1 VACFDSQSTL
11 IPSYNGRQIS
21 GSVPGQY
28 YSGSSC
34 FWKIAAPGEWTS
46 NSIIK
51 LRIVSLNGATC
62 FLNYGGAI
70 TASKFDM
77 IEKECKA
84 GETYEFM
91 YKNFAYDS
99 NIHLVS
105 WALYTD
111 NNPIKEQFGQVEF
124 EYWVVNEDSYETL
137 WKYFFLSFLIFGAVL
152 CSMMLMIY
160 KSGI

>member
-1 VACFDSQSTL
+1 L

-34 FWKIAAPGEWTS
+34 FWKIAEPGEWIS
-46 NSIIK
+46 NSIIRIKITK
-51 LRIVSLNGATC
+51 LNEATC
-62 FLNYGGAI
+62 FINSGGAQ

-77 IEKECKA
+77 IEQECKQ

-99 NIHLVS
+99 NIYLVS
-105 WALYTD
+105 WAKFKD
-111 NNPIKEQFGQVEF
+111 DNPIKEQFGSIEF

-137 WKYFFLSFLIFGAVL
+137 WNYFFIGFLIFGASL
-152 CSMMLMIY
+152 CSLMLMVY
-160 KSGI
+160 KSGV